1 MGCAI
6 ISWFS
11 STGEFM
17 NGQRFQNYEAYFTVL
32 NTRESIDKEWLNMLI
47 YDHDNSLKYAQMF
60 GKIL

>member
-1 MGCAI
+1 
-6 ISWFS
+6 
-11 STGEFM
+11 M

-47 YDHDNSLKYAQMF
+47 YDHDNSFKYAQMF

>member
-1 MGCAI
+1 
-6 ISWFS
+6 
-11 STGEFM
+11 M

-60 GKIL
+60 GKILSKEGEMELFH